1 MRGLSLYDSMRTSTE
16 ETFVKQETPV
26 KPSVKGRVASLQV
39 GKPRPLAYRGKHVE
53 SGFVKESV
61 SRTVWLSRTNLAG
74 DEQADKR
81 VHGGVEKAVCVYPLE
96 HYPYWEERLERELPE
111 AAFGEN
117 FSTQG
122 LTESNVCI
130 GDVFRVGDRDQ
141 GAIVQVSQPRQPC
154 FKLGARHGIP
164 ELVLWV
170 QETGLTGFYFR
181 VLEEGEV
188 QAGDEVTLVER
199 LYPEASVAEA
209 NRVMHHDK
217 RDREGLERLAA
228 VEELAES
235 WRGKF
240 EKRLSGSAQED
251 NSARIEGPA
260 GEEAG

>member
-1 MRGLSLYDSMRTSTE
+1 MHDPVRTSIK
-16 ETFVKQETPV
+16 ETFVKQEPSVT
-26 KPSVKGRVASLQV
+26 PSVKGRVASLQV
-39 GKPRPLAYRGKHVE
+39 GKPKPLAYRGKHVE

-61 SRTVWLSRTNLAG
+61 SEPVWLSGTNLAG

-96 HYPYWEERLERELPE
+96 HYPYWEKRLERGLPE

-117 FSTQG
+117 FSTGG

-130 GDVFRVGDRDQ
+130 GDVFRVGDRSR
-141 GAIVQVSQPRQPC
+141 GSVVQVSQPRQPC

-188 QAGDEVTLVER
+188 QVGDEIMLVER
-199 LYPEASVAEA
+199 PHPEASVAEA

-217 RDREGLERLAA
+217 HDREGLERLAA
-228 VEELAES
+228 VKELAES

-240 EKRLSGSAQED
+240 EKRLSGYSRED
-251 NSARIEGPA
+251 DSRRIEGPA
-260 GEEAG
+260 GEAG